1 MAHDKD
7 CEVAR
12 GGPPHPGVTHV
23 QCMWVILNRRTGIR
37 ERPQGPVFP
46 MSDIRIYELKKTN
59 LRGATVIDGFPSIG
73 LVSSIVANY
82 LVNALELEQIGIMD
96 SSFFPSI
103 SLIRNAQPLNTVRI
117 YASERIRGTDE
128 EDVDQIVVFISEFQP
143 PPNLIKPISSAIL
156 DWIQEQRCSML
167 ISPEG
172 LVIERPEEDMGEEEQ
187 EQEKAEG
194 DNDIEAKIRNL
205 ELFGVGSTPT
215 ARKLLEDHDISPFVE
230 GVITGVAGVLLNEG
244 KRRDFD
250 VVSLLAEAHSNYPDA
265 RAAARIIEV
274 LDRLVLNIHIDS
286 KPLYKE
292 AEAIEMQIKSIRSQ
306 AKTSK
311 VMKAPP
317 SPRMYG

>member
-1 MAHDKD
+1 
-7 CEVAR
+7 
-12 GGPPHPGVTHV
+12 
-23 QCMWVILNRRTGIR
+23 
-37 ERPQGPVFP
+37 

-117 YASERIRGTDE
+117 YASERVRGTDE

-172 LVIERPEEDMGEEEQ
+172 LVIERPEEDMGEEE
-187 EQEKAEG
+187 EEKEEEKPEG

-215 ARKLLEDHDISPFVE
+215 ARKLLEDHDISPFIE

-292 AEAIEMQIKSIRSQ
+292 AEAIELQIKSIRSQ

>member
-1 MAHDKD
+1 
-7 CEVAR
+7 
-12 GGPPHPGVTHV
+12 
-23 QCMWVILNRRTGIR
+23 
-37 ERPQGPVFP
+37 
-46 MSDIRIYELKKTN
+46 MSDINIYELKKTN

-96 SSFFPSI
+96 SNFFPSI

-117 YASERIRGTDE
+117 YASERVRGNDE

-143 PPNLIKPISSAIL
+143 PPNLIKPISAAIL
-156 DWIQEQRCSML
+156 DWIQEQRCCRL

-172 LVIERPEEDMGEEEQ
+172 LVIERPDEDLAEGNEEE
-187 EQEKAEG
+187 EEEEKASEEE
-194 DNDIEAKIRNL
+194 NDIQAKIKNL
-205 ELFGVGSTPT
+205 ELFAVGSTPT
-215 ARKLLEDHDISPFVE
+215 ARKLLDDNDISPFVE

-250 VVSLLAEAHSNYPDA
+250 VISLLAEAHSNYPDA

>member
-1 MAHDKD
+1 
-7 CEVAR
+7 
-12 GGPPHPGVTHV
+12 
-23 QCMWVILNRRTGIR
+23 
-37 ERPQGPVFP
+37 
-46 MSDIRIYELKKTN
+46 MSDISIYELKKTN

-96 SSFFPSI
+96 SNYFPSI

-117 YASERIRGTDE
+117 YASERVRGTDE

-143 PPNLIKPISSAIL
+143 PPNLIKPISAAIL
-156 DWIQEQRCSML
+156 DWIQEQRCRML

-172 LVIERPEEDMGEEEQ
+172 LVIERPEEDMEEVPEEEPS
-187 EQEKAEG
+187 EEE
-194 DNDIEAKIRNL
+194 NDIEAKIKNL

-215 ARKLLEDHDISPFVE
+215 ARKLLDDHDIPPFVE

-244 KRRDFD
+244 KRRDFA
-250 VVSLLAEAHSNYPDA
+250 VMSLLAEAHSNYPDA

>member
-1 MAHDKD
+1 
-7 CEVAR
+7 
-12 GGPPHPGVTHV
+12 
-23 QCMWVILNRRTGIR
+23 
-37 ERPQGPVFP
+37 
-46 MSDIRIYELKKTN
+46 MSDISIYELKKTN

-96 SSFFPSI
+96 SNFFPSI

-117 YASERIRGTDE
+117 YASERVRGTDE

-143 PPNLIKPISSAIL
+143 PPNLIKPISAAIL
-156 DWIQEQRCSML
+156 DWIQEQRCSRL

-172 LVIERPEEDMGEEEQ
+172 LVIERPDEDLAEGGEEE
-187 EQEKAEG
+187 EEEPSEEE
-194 DNDIEAKIRNL
+194 NDIQAKIKSL
-205 ELFGVGSTPT
+205 ELFAVGSTPT
-215 ARKLLEDHDISPFVE
+215 ARKLLDDNDISPFVE

-250 VVSLLAEAHSNYPDA
+250 VISLLAEAHSNYPDA